1 MKINPITLASVAY
14 GLATKG
20 KQTQVVEQESA
31 ELIAQRNAIVA
42 KEKYYR
48 SLEEKHENY
57 LPTEDKDSNY
67 LDKLFDL
74 SWNWRLEQY
83 LNGWYSMVDIMLNP
97 KMKGDYLYKIDST
110 IFYPIIGETMEVFTH
125 DYSLVKYTSV
135 EVPFFGDKLELSVDY
150 NVYLSDPLNA
160 VYRNSKALIFRDG
173 VETHLRIYEGLF
185 NLSRECN
192 SALEALAAKTGAGG
206 YRIPAMIGV
215 YLQGAY
221 SSVGAPVFKRGV
233 LGTVTCSKD
242 IIHPLIHT
250 KRPDGTIRTK
260 AGSRYLPDET
270 ERMFYNHEIYNK
282 FIKDAIK

>member
-83 LNGWYSMVDIMLNP
+83 LNGWYSMVDITLNP
-97 KMKGDYLYKIDST
+97 KMKGDYLYKIDSS
-110 IFYPIIGETMEVFTH
+110 IFFPIVGETMEVFTH
-125 DYSLVKYTSV
+125 DYTLVKYSTIEQMFLGDSV
-135 EVPFFGDKLELSVDY
+135 TRTVERKEAISM
-150 NVYLSDPLNA
+150 PLNA
-160 VYRNSKALIFRDG
+160 IYPGSQALIFRDG
-173 VETHLRIYEGLF
+173 VAAHLRIYERLIS
-185 NLSRECN
+185 LSDECN
-192 SALEALAAKTGAGG
+192 RSLEQLATKAGTTG

-233 LGTVTCSKD
+233 FGTVTCQKYA
-242 IIHPLIHT
+242 HLMMHFQ
-250 KRPDGTIRTK
+250 RPDGSYVTQVLGK
-260 AGSRYLPDET
+260 ALPQET
-270 ERMFYNHEIYNK
+270 QSMMYSHEVENK

>member
-14 GLATKG
+14 GLATKS
-20 KQTQVVEQESA
+20 KQTQVVKQESA

-83 LNGWYSMVDIMLNP
+83 LNGWYSMVDITLNP
-97 KMKGDYLYKIDST
+97 KMKGDYLYKIDSS
-110 IFYPIIGETMEVFTH
+110 IFFPIVGETMEVFTH
-125 DYSLVKYTSV
+125 DYTLVKHSIIEQMFLGNSV
-135 EVPFFGDKLELSVDY
+135 TRAVEYKVPISM
-150 NVYLSDPLNA
+150 PLNA
-160 VYRNSKALIFRDG
+160 IYPGSRALIFRDG
-173 VETHLRIYEGLF
+173 VATHLRIYERLIS
-185 NLSRECN
+185 LSDECN
-192 SALEALAAKTGAGG
+192 RSLEQLATKAGTTG

-233 LGTVTCSKD
+233 FGTVTCRKYA
-242 IIHPLIHT
+242 HLMMHFQ
-250 KRPDGTIRTK
+250 RPDGSYVTQVLGK
-260 AGSRYLPDET
+260 ALPQET
-270 ERMFYNHEIYNK
+270 QSMMYSHEVENK